1 MQSSL
6 LSLPQQH
13 APEVMQYAPE
23 PPPAAS
29 YPSSTV
35 ELGDLKRIL
44 VRRRFLI
51 LATAALLTLGAL
63 LYGLFTPALYSSVAE
78 IIVDPQDLQVVTN
91 DVNPSRVPPDGGI
104 TMVESQV
111 AVVQSS
117 GVLLRAIAATNL
129 TDDPEFNGQGGLL
142 SRLLGGVLGSGSAET
157 DKAGKTLDAL
167 RRRLAVKRADKV
179 LVLDVIVTAKSADK
193 AAKLAN
199 AIAQAYLADQ
209 ASARAKMATDAS
221 DSITARLDEQR
232 KRVQRAENAVE
243 AYRSANNMVMAA
255 GNLVSDQELTEI
267 NTQLAAAQSRTA
279 TLKAQVD
286 QLRRSGGAPDATSE
300 AMRSAVISSLRA
312 QEATLVDQ
320 VSQLGT
326 ELGPRH
332 PSMMAA
338 QQQLRDTRALIARE
352 LGRIAA
358 AAETD
363 YERAL
368 ANQQALEAKVAGMK
382 SKSLDTDQA
391 SVKLRELQRDLEAV
405 RSVYATYLQRA
416 QETREQVNVDSTNAR
431 IISDAM
437 PALKKSWPPLLL
449 LVFGAF
455 FGGLGLGTGM
465 ALIAEYSSPTVLSSA
480 QMQSAIDAP
489 VVGVLPA
496 KSARRRWWPFGGAAA
511 PAGQKMDAVAGLAL
525 RRLFS
530 SSRRPPNWPLV
541 PSILVTSA
549 PEDAAQRGRVAR
561 LLANAAAARGSRVL
575 FIDTNNAGGSQKEP
589 QPGLLDVLRGEYAF
603 EALSQYAPGSNVALL
618 GKGRPKAAFSEA
630 QGVYFTQHMLA
641 QASRNFELV
650 VVDGGA
656 LADNLN
662 ASPLV
667 AMVDEIVLVATLNA
681 TPMRDVTA
689 ASQAIS
695 VMGRL
700 PTGALLVDEAA

>member
-129 TDDPEFNGQGGLL
+129 TEDPEFNGQGGLL

>member
-1 MQSSL
+1 MQ
-6 LSLPQQH
+6 H
-13 APEVMQYAPE
+13 APE

-51 LATAALLTLGAL
+51 LATAALLTLAAL
-63 LYGLFTPALYSSVAE
+63 LYGLFTPALYSSAAE

-129 TDDPEFNGQGGLL
+129 TDDPEFNGQDGLL

-157 DKAGKTLDAL
+157 DKTGKTLDAL

-243 AYRSANNMVMAA
+243 AYKSANNMVMAA

-352 LGRIAA
+352 LGRIGA

-549 PEDAAQRGRVAR
+549 PEDSAQRGRVAR

-603 EALSQYAPGSNVALL
+603 EALSQYTPGSNVALL

>member
-51 LATAALLTLGAL
+51 LATAALLTLAAL
-63 LYGLFTPALYSSVAE
+63 LYGLFTPALYSSAAE

-142 SRLLGGVLGSGSAET
+142 NRLLGGVLGSGSAET
-157 DKAGKTLDAL
+157 DKTGKTLDAL

-243 AYRSANNMVMAA
+243 AYKSANNMVMAA

-352 LGRIAA
+352 LGRIGA

-549 PEDAAQRGRVAR
+549 PEDSAQRGRVAR

-603 EALSQYAPGSNVALL
+603 EALSQYTPGSNVALL

>member
-1 MQSSL
+1 
-6 LSLPQQH
+6 
-13 APEVMQYAPE
+13 MQYAPE

-29 YPSSTV
+29 YPSSSV

-129 TDDPEFNGQGGLL
+129 TEDPEFNGQGGLL
-142 SRLLGGVLGSGSAET
+142 SHLLGGVLGSGSAET
-157 DKAGKTLDAL
+157 DKTGKTLDAL
-167 RRRLAVKRADKV
+167 RRRLGVKRADKV

-221 DSITARLDEQR
+221 DSITARLEEQR

-243 AYRSANNMVMAA
+243 AYKSANNMVMAA

-338 QQQLRDTRALIARE
+338 QQQLRDTRQLIARE
-352 LGRIAA
+352 LARIAA

-455 FGGLGLGTGM
+455 FGGLGLGTGL

-496 KSARRRWWPFGGAAA
+496 KSARRRWWPFGGATT

-530 SSRRPPNWPLV
+530 SSRRPPDWPLV
-541 PSILVTSA
+541 PSVLLTSA

-575 FIDTNNAGGSQKEP
+575 FIDTNNAGGGQKEP

-603 EALSQYAPGSNVALL
+603 EALSQYAPGSNVAVL

-650 VVDGGA
+650 IVDGGA

>member
-29 YPSSTV
+29 YPSSSV

-129 TDDPEFNGQGGLL
+129 TEDPEFNGQGGLL
-142 SRLLGGVLGSGSAET
+142 SHLLGGVLGSGSAET
-157 DKAGKTLDAL
+157 DKTGKTLDAL

-221 DSITARLDEQR
+221 DSITARLEEQR

-243 AYRSANNMVMAA
+243 AYKSANNMVMAA

-338 QQQLRDTRALIARE
+338 QQQLRDTRQLIARE
-352 LGRIAA
+352 LGRIVA

-455 FGGLGLGTGM
+455 FGGLGLGTGL

-496 KSARRRWWPFGGAAA
+496 KSARRRWWPFGGTTT

-530 SSRRPPNWPLV
+530 SSRRPPDWPLV
-541 PSILVTSA
+541 PSVLLTSA

-575 FIDTNNAGGSQKEP
+575 FIDTNNAGGGQKEP

-603 EALSQYAPGSNVALL
+603 EALSQYAPGSNVAVL

-650 VVDGGA
+650 IVDGGA

>member
-129 TDDPEFNGQGGLL
+129 TEDPEFNGQGGLL
-142 SRLLGGVLGSGSAET
+142 SRLLAGVLGSGSAET

-689 ASQAIS
+689 AWQAIS

>member
-129 TDDPEFNGQGGLL
+129 TEDPEFNGQGGLL

-561 LLANAAAARGSRVL
+561 LLANAAAARGRRVL

>member
-1 MQSSL
+1 M
-6 LSLPQQH
+6 QH
-13 APEVMQYAPE
+13 APEPVPAPSYA
-23 PPPAAS
+23 
-29 YPSSTV
+29 SSTV

-51 LATAALLTLGAL
+51 FATAALLTLVTL

-78 IIVDPQDLQVVTN
+78 IIIDPQDLQVVTN

-111 AVVQSS
+111 AVVQST
-117 GVLLRAIAATNL
+117 GVLLRAIQATNL
-129 TDDPEFNGQGGLL
+129 TEDPEFNGQGGLL
-142 SRLLGGVLGSGSAET
+142 SHLLGSGSAET
-157 DKAGKTLDAL
+157 EKTANTLDAL

-179 LVLDVIVTAKSADK
+179 LVIDVIVTAKSADK

-209 ASARAKMATDAS
+209 ASARAQAATDAS
-221 DSITARLDEQR
+221 KSITARLDEQR
-232 KRVQRAENAVE
+232 RRVQQAENAVE
-243 AYRSANNMVMAA
+243 AYKSANNMVMAA

-267 NTQLAAAQSRTA
+267 NTQLSAAQSRTA
-279 TLKAQVD
+279 ALKAQVD

-300 AMRSAVISSLRA
+300 AMRSSVISSLRA

-332 PSMMAA
+332 PSMIAA

-352 LGRIAA
+352 LARIAA

-391 SVKLRELQRDLEAV
+391 SVKLRELQRDLEAL

-416 QETREQVNVDSTNAR
+416 QETREQINVDSTNAR

-437 PALKKSWPPLLL
+437 PALKKSWPPLPLL
-449 LVFGAF
+449 LIGAL

-465 ALIAEYSSPTVLSSA
+465 ALIAEYSSPTVLSRA
-480 QMQSAIDAP
+480 QMESAIEAP
-489 VVGVLPA
+489 VLGVLPA
-496 KSARRRWWPFGGAAA
+496 KTARRRWWPFGRSAA
-511 PAGQKMDAVAGLAL
+511 PAGEKTDAVAGLAL
-525 RRLFS
+525 RRLFAA
-530 SSRRPPNWPLV
+530 SRRPPNWPLV
-541 PSILVTSA
+541 PSILVTS
-549 PEDAAQRGRVAR
+549 PPLDAAQRGRVAR

-575 FIDTNNAGGSQKEP
+575 FIDSNAGSGKKEP

-603 EALSQYAPGSNVALL
+603 EALSQRTPGSNVAVL
-618 GKGRPKAAFSEA
+618 GGGRPKAGVSEA

-641 QASRNFELV
+641 QAGHSFDLV

-662 ASPLV
+662 VSPLV

-681 TPMRDVTA
+681 TPMHDVTA

-700 PTGALLVDEAA
+700 PTAAMLVDEAA

>member
-51 LATAALLTLGAL
+51 LATAALLTLAAL
-63 LYGLFTPALYSSVAE
+63 LYGLFTPALYSSAAE

-157 DKAGKTLDAL
+157 DKTGKTLDAL

-243 AYRSANNMVMAA
+243 AYKSANNMVMAA

-286 QLRRSGGAPDATSE
+286 QLRRSGGAADATSE

-352 LGRIAA
+352 LGRIGA

-549 PEDAAQRGRVAR
+549 PEDSAQRGRVAR

-681 TPMRDVTA
+681 TPMRDITA

>member
-129 TDDPEFNGQGGLL
+129 TEDPEFNGQGGLL

-575 FIDTNNAGGSQKEP
+575 FIDTNNTGGSQKEP

>member
-1 MQSSL
+1 
-6 LSLPQQH
+6 
-13 APEVMQYAPE
+13 MQYAPE

-29 YPSSTV
+29 YPSSSV

-129 TDDPEFNGQGGLL
+129 TEDPEFNGQGGLL
-142 SRLLGGVLGSGSAET
+142 SHLLGGVLGSGSAET
-157 DKAGKTLDAL
+157 DKTGKTLDAL

-221 DSITARLDEQR
+221 DSITARLEEQR

-243 AYRSANNMVMAA
+243 AYKSANNMVMAA

-338 QQQLRDTRALIARE
+338 QQQLRDTRQLIARE

-455 FGGLGLGTGM
+455 FGGLGLGTGL

-496 KSARRRWWPFGGAAA
+496 RSARRRWWPFGGTTT

-525 RRLFS
+525 RRMFS
-530 SSRRPPNWPLV
+530 SSRRPPDWPLV
-541 PSILVTSA
+541 PSVLLTSA

-575 FIDTNNAGGSQKEP
+575 FIDTNSAGGGQKEP

-603 EALSQYAPGSNVALL
+603 EALSQYAPGSNVAVL

-650 VVDGGA
+650 IVDGGA

>member
-1 MQSSL
+1 
-6 LSLPQQH
+6 
-13 APEVMQYAPE
+13 MQYAPE
-23 PPPAAS
+23 PVPTAS
-29 YPSSTV
+29 YASSTV

-51 LATAALLTLGAL
+51 LLTAALLTLGTLLYAL
-63 LYGLFTPALYSSVAE
+63 LTPALYSSVAE
-78 IIVDPQDLQVVTN
+78 ILVDPQDLQVVTN

-111 AVVQSS
+111 SVVQST
-117 GVLLRAIAATNL
+117 GVLLKAIQATNL
-129 TDDPEFNGQGGLL
+129 TDDPEFNGQGGLVN
-142 SRLLGGVLGSGSAET
+142 RLLGGLLGSGSAET
-157 DKAGKTLDAL
+157 DRTGKTLDAL

-193 AAKLAN
+193 AATLAN

-232 KRVQRAENAVE
+232 KRVQQAENAVE
-243 AYRSANNMVMAA
+243 AYKSANNMVMAA

-267 NTQLAAAQSRTA
+267 NTQLSAAQSRTA

-300 AMRSAVISSLRA
+300 AMRSSVISSLRA

-332 PSMMAA
+332 PSMIAA

-352 LGRIAA
+352 LGRIGA

-391 SVKLRELQRDLEAV
+391 SVRLRELQRDLEAV

-416 QETREQVNVDSTNAR
+416 QETREQINVDSTNAR
-431 IISDAM
+431 IISNAM
-437 PALKKSWPPLLL
+437 PALKKSWPPLPL
-449 LVFGAF
+449 LVFGAL
-455 FGGLGLGTGM
+455 FGGLGLGTAL

-489 VVGVLPA
+489 VFGVLPA
-496 KSARRRWWPFGGAAA
+496 KSGGGRRWWPFGSTA
-511 PAGQKMDAVAGLAL
+511 PAGQKTDAVAGLAL
-525 RRLFS
+525 RRLFA

-541 PSILVTSA
+541 PSILLTSP
-549 PEDAAQRGRVAR
+549 PEDAVHRGRVAR

-575 FIDTNNAGGSQKEP
+575 FIDTNAGSGKKEP

-603 EALSQYAPGSNVALL
+603 EALSHYTAGSNVAVM
-618 GKGRPKAAFSEA
+618 GRGRQKAVFSEA

-641 QASRNFELV
+641 QAGRNFDLV

-667 AMVDEIVLVATLNA
+667 AMVDEIVMVATLNS

>member
-1 MQSSL
+1 
-6 LSLPQQH
+6 
-13 APEVMQYAPE
+13 MQYAPE

-29 YPSSTV
+29 YPSSSV

-129 TDDPEFNGQGGLL
+129 TEDPEFNGQGGLL
-142 SRLLGGVLGSGSAET
+142 SHLLGGVLGSGSAET
-157 DKAGKTLDAL
+157 DKTGKTLDAL
-167 RRRLAVKRADKV
+167 RRRLGVKRADKV

-221 DSITARLDEQR
+221 DSITARLEEQR

-243 AYRSANNMVMAA
+243 AYKSANNMVMAA

-338 QQQLRDTRALIARE
+338 QQQLRDTRQLIARE
-352 LGRIAA
+352 LGRIVA

-455 FGGLGLGTGM
+455 FGGLGLGTGL

-496 KSARRRWWPFGGAAA
+496 KSARRRWWPFGGATT

-530 SSRRPPNWPLV
+530 SSRRPPDWPLV
-541 PSILVTSA
+541 PSVLLTSA

-561 LLANAAAARGSRVL
+561 LLASAAAARGSRVL
-575 FIDTNNAGGSQKEP
+575 FIDTNNAGGGQKEP

-603 EALSQYAPGSNVALL
+603 EALSQYAPGSNVAVL

-650 VVDGGA
+650 IVDGGA

>member
-29 YPSSTV
+29 YPSSSV

-129 TDDPEFNGQGGLL
+129 TEDPEFNGQGGLL
-142 SRLLGGVLGSGSAET
+142 SHLLGGVLGSGSAET
-157 DKAGKTLDAL
+157 DKTGKTLDAL
-167 RRRLAVKRADKV
+167 RRRLGVKRADKV

-221 DSITARLDEQR
+221 DSITARLEEQR

-243 AYRSANNMVMAA
+243 AYKSANNMVMAA

-338 QQQLRDTRALIARE
+338 QQQLRDTRQLIARE
-352 LGRIAA
+352 LARIAA

-455 FGGLGLGTGM
+455 FGGLGLGTGL

-496 KSARRRWWPFGGAAA
+496 KSARRRWWPFGGATT

-530 SSRRPPNWPLV
+530 SSRRPPDWPLV
-541 PSILVTSA
+541 PSVLLTSA

-575 FIDTNNAGGSQKEP
+575 FIDTNNAGGGQKEP

-603 EALSQYAPGSNVALL
+603 EALSQYAPGSNVAVL

-650 VVDGGA
+650 IVDGGA

>member
-29 YPSSTV
+29 YPSSSV

-78 IIVDPQDLQVVTN
+78 IIVDPQDLQVVTH

-129 TDDPEFNGQGGLL
+129 TEDPEFNGQGGLL
-142 SRLLGGVLGSGSAET
+142 SHLLGGVLGSGSAET
-157 DKAGKTLDAL
+157 DKTGKTLDAL

-221 DSITARLDEQR
+221 DSITARLEEQR
-232 KRVQRAENAVE
+232 KRVQLAENAVE
-243 AYRSANNMVMAA
+243 AYKSANNMVMAA

-352 LGRIAA
+352 LGRIVA

-455 FGGLGLGTGM
+455 FGGLGLGTGL

-496 KSARRRWWPFGGAAA
+496 KSARRRWWPFGGTTT

-530 SSRRPPNWPLV
+530 SSRRPPDWPLV
-541 PSILVTSA
+541 PSVLLTSA

-575 FIDTNNAGGSQKEP
+575 FIDTNNAGGGQKEP

-603 EALSQYAPGSNVALL
+603 EALSQHAPGSNVAVL

-650 VVDGGA
+650 IVDGGA

>member
-1 MQSSL
+1 M
-6 LSLPQQH
+6 PT
-13 APEVMQYAPE
+13 
-23 PPPAAS
+23 AS
-29 YPSSTV
+29 YASSTV

-51 LATAALLTLGAL
+51 LLTAALLTLGAL
-63 LYGLFTPALYSSVAE
+63 LYGLFTPALYSSVSE
-78 IIVDPQDLQVVTN
+78 ILIDPQDLQVVTN

-111 AVVQSS
+111 SVVQST
-117 GVLLRAIAATNL
+117 GVLLRAIQATNL
-129 TDDPEFNGQGGLL
+129 TEDPEFNGEGGLL
-142 SRLLGGVLGSGSAET
+142 GRLLGGVLGSGSAET
-157 DKAGKTLDAL
+157 DRTGKTLDAL

-232 KRVQRAENAVE
+232 KRVQQAENAVE
-243 AYRSANNMVMAA
+243 AYKSAHNMVMAA
-255 GNLVSDQELTEI
+255 GNLVSDQELTEL
-267 NTQLAAAQSRTA
+267 NTQLSAAQSRTA
-279 TLKAQVD
+279 ALKAQVD

-300 AMRSAVISSLRA
+300 AMRSSVISSLRA

-332 PSMMAA
+332 PSMIAA

-352 LGRIAA
+352 LGRIGA

-391 SVKLRELQRDLEAV
+391 SVRLRELQRDLEAV

-416 QETREQVNVDSTNAR
+416 QETREQINVDSTNAR
-431 IISDAM
+431 IISNAM
-437 PALKKSWPPLLL
+437 PALKKSWPPLPL
-449 LVFGAF
+449 LVFGAL
-455 FGGLGLGTGM
+455 FGGLGLGTAL

-489 VVGVLPA
+489 VFGVLPA
-496 KSARRRWWPFGGAAA
+496 KSGSGRRWWPFGGGAAA
-511 PAGQKMDAVAGLAL
+511 AAGQKTDAVAGLAL
-525 RRLFS
+525 RRLFA

-541 PSILVTSA
+541 PSILLTSP
-549 PEDAAQRGRVAR
+549 PEDAAHRGRVAR

-575 FIDTNNAGGSQKEP
+575 FIDTNAGSGKKEP

-603 EALSQYAPGSNVALL
+603 EALSQHTPGSNVAVL
-618 GKGRPKAAFSEA
+618 GRGRQKAVFSEA

-641 QASRNFELV
+641 QAGRNFDLV

-667 AMVDEIVLVATLNA
+667 AMVDEIVMVATLNS

-689 ASQAIS
+689 ASQAIA

>member
-1 MQSSL
+1 
-6 LSLPQQH
+6 
-13 APEVMQYAPE
+13 MQYAPE

-29 YPSSTV
+29 YPSSSV

-129 TDDPEFNGQGGLL
+129 TEDPEFNGQGGLL
-142 SRLLGGVLGSGSAET
+142 SHLLGGVLGSGSAET
-157 DKAGKTLDAL
+157 DKTGKTLDAL

-221 DSITARLDEQR
+221 DSITARLEEQR

-243 AYRSANNMVMAA
+243 AYKSANNMVMAA

-338 QQQLRDTRALIARE
+338 QQQLRDTRQLIARE
-352 LGRIAA
+352 LARIAA

-455 FGGLGLGTGM
+455 FGGLGLGTGL

-496 KSARRRWWPFGGAAA
+496 KSARRRWWPFGGATT

-530 SSRRPPNWPLV
+530 SSRRPPDWPLV
-541 PSILVTSA
+541 PSVLLTSA

-575 FIDTNNAGGSQKEP
+575 FIDTNSAGGGQKEP

-603 EALSQYAPGSNVALL
+603 EALSQYAPGSNVAVL

-650 VVDGGA
+650 IVDGGA

>member
-29 YPSSTV
+29 YPSSSV

-129 TDDPEFNGQGGLL
+129 TEDPEFNGQGGLL
-142 SRLLGGVLGSGSAET
+142 SHLLGGVLGSGSAET
-157 DKAGKTLDAL
+157 DKTGKTLDAL

-221 DSITARLDEQR
+221 DSITARLEEQR

-243 AYRSANNMVMAA
+243 AYKSANNMVMAA

-338 QQQLRDTRALIARE
+338 QQQLRDTRQLIARE
-352 LGRIAA
+352 LARIAA

-455 FGGLGLGTGM
+455 FGGLGLGTGL

-496 KSARRRWWPFGGAAA
+496 KSARRRWWPFGGTTT

-530 SSRRPPNWPLV
+530 SSRRPPDWPLV
-541 PSILVTSA
+541 PSVLLTSA

-575 FIDTNNAGGSQKEP
+575 FIDTNSAGGGQKEP

-603 EALSQYAPGSNVALL
+603 EALSQYAPGSNVAVL

-650 VVDGGA
+650 IVDGGA